1 MDLEEFI
8 EYKKEEMENNFEEIF
23 ESWESFVKV
32 GIALFVGIL
41 MIKPSF
47 QLSIFTGIIFIATLV
62 WLFLFKAY
70 LFIEN
75 PYYIVI
81 VFGILAI
88 RWAIGDVA
96 GQGFLFLKKG
106 DILSAL
112 IFIVVWIILYLRTRQ
127 IQEH

>member
-8 EYKKEEMENNFEEIF
+8 EDKKEEMEDNFEEIF
-23 ESWESFVKV
+23 SSWKNFTNV
-32 GIALFVGIL
+32 GIALFVGLL
-41 MIKPSF
+41 MIKPAF

-70 LFIEN
+70 LFVKN
-75 PYYIVI
+75 PHYIIV

-88 RWAIGDVA
+88 RGAIGNVA

-106 DILSAL
+106 DIVSAF
-112 IFIVVWIILYLRTRQ
+112 IFTVVWVILYLKTKQ
-127 IQEH
+127 IQRH